1 MAPPKDRLNSLHAY
15 LSLED
20 GDYIDNEDVEN
31 PHEELRSEAGDIK
44 DMTEKI
50 SDTVEEIQKVQCGI
64 LSSPRVDL
72 VQQKQLDRL
81 MEEVKINSDVIRT
94 RLRIMG
100 EETELAETETGA
112 TALVRMRWTQH
123 MVTSRRFQ
131 EVMINYNRVQVNYRE
146 RSKAKIQRQ
155 LEIAGIAASDEDL
168 EKMLEG
174 GRALLTG
181 HINIEGSTSL
191 LR

>member
-1 MAPPKDRLNSLHAY
+1 M
-15 LSLED
+15 
-20 GDYIDNEDVEN
+20 
-31 PHEELRSEAGDIK
+31 
-44 DMTEKI
+44 
-50 SDTVEEIQKVQCGI
+50 QCGI